1 MSKRIWVLVGPSGT
15 GKTTIANDLVSQV
28 PGLRRAVTCTTRAPR
43 EGERDGVDYHFVSE
57 EQFDFLLSAGKLV
70 EHTIYGGFRYGLP
83 VDQFL
88 EAEQA
93 AMDILAVLDI
103 QGVHHL
109 RALFGPERV
118 RAIFLC
124 SPSEA
129 ELRRRMQQRGSS
141 PEEIAKRLA
150 LVPLEL
156 TDAEGCDHVV
166 ATDASYPEV
175 FAHVKGLIT
184 AGA

>member
-15 GKTTIANDLVSQV
+15 GKTTIAQELVAKVSDL
-28 PGLRRAVTCTTRAPR
+28 RKAVTCTTRAPR
-43 EGERDGVDYHFVSE
+43 DGERDGVDYFFVSE
-57 EQFDFLLSAGKLV
+57 EQFDFLLASGKLI

-93 AMDILAVLDI
+93 GADMLAVLDI

-109 RALFGPERV
+109 RNTFGPERV

-124 SPSEA
+124 SPSEE
-129 ELRRRMQQRGSS
+129 ELTRRMRERGSS
-141 PEEIAKRLA
+141 PDEIARRLA
-150 LVPLEL
+150 LVPQEL
-156 TDAEGCDHVV
+156 TDAEGCDFVLS
-166 ATDASYPEV
+166 TDAPYPEV
-175 FAHVKGLIT
+175 YAQVHRLI
-184 AGA
+184 AP